1 MSEAMFAVQDAV
13 YDLLVANAGM
23 QAVLGNPPRIYDYV
37 PQNAVFPYL
46 TLGDTRAENFDTK
59 DGVGINQL
67 ITLHAWSRYRG
78 QKEMKDILKAVNLA
92 LHRSS
97 MTVSGYNFTDC
108 RFESAET
115 FLDDDGLTYH
125 GLCRYRLITQTA

>member
-37 PQNAVFPYL
+37 PQNAAFPYL